1 MVSINP
7 ESIKKIANFAG
18 DKFNKVMASGS
29 APEGS
34 IFDAASKLGIKNTDD
49 LKSAFAKVK
58 ENPMEEISGAL
69 NKLHDSGFRLG
80 QRNANAAQETNKT
93 ETAKTETKNTVV
105 KASTVENEVT
115 DKVDTSEET
124 TVQEETQKTDNSA
137 FESVKNTLKKAG
149 LDIGDKEVQSNL
161 AKFVDNPAKLKEFIA
176 QKLGI
181 GGGAEES
188 TSMQLDA

>member
-93 ETAKTETKNTVV
+93 ETKNTVA
-105 KASTVENEVT
+105 KASTVENQVT
-115 DKVDTSEET
+115 DKVDTAEET

>member
-18 DKFNKVMASGS
+18 DKFNKVMASGT

-34 IFDAASKLGIKNTDD
+34 IFDAASKLGINNTDD

-80 QRNANAAQETNKT
+80 QKNANAAQETKT
-93 ETAKTETKNTVV
+93 ETAKAETKNTTAQ
-105 KASTVENEVT
+105 ASTVENEVA
-115 DKVDTSEET
+115 VDTAEET
-124 TVQEETQKTDNSA
+124 TVQEETQQTDNSA

>member
-18 DKFNKVMASGS
+18 DKFNKVMASGT

-34 IFDAASKLGIKNTDD
+34 IFDAASKLGINNTDD

-80 QRNANAAQETNKT
+80 QKNANAAQQTKT
-93 ETAKTETKNTVV
+93 ETAKAETTNTAA

-115 DKVDTSEET
+115 DKVDTAEET
-124 TVQEETQKTDNSA
+124 SVQEETQQTDNSA